1 MSVVSCSLI
10 YFANGSA
17 IDCFRTPER
26 RRTWPPHHLDRRGK
40 QMDDQLSEEPMDL
53 LETEPSNGVEV
64 IDWGRLPSDW
74 SNAPSVADLPQAA
87 RIDQA
92 ARAQAVAVIAH
103 RGQVDKLGV
112 DYIHHPAAVASR
124 FDPLTETLECC
135 AGWLHDVVEDTG
147 ITAEELALAGVHP
160 EVIEVVL
167 LLTRLDGQGDEYY
180 EAIAQHAAA
189 RAVKLS
195 DLLHNTNPQRV
206 AKLPG
211 DTRTKLR
218 EKYEHAFEL
227 LGARWPQAG
236 EYASGSHFEYGHPR
250 VYSGVA
256 DDVDQR
262 GKGAERDVLSPRT
275 TTNAHLD
282 HQGRLVSADRITA
295 IDEYEVF
302 VFGANGRG
310 KHGSG
315 SARAALDHFG
325 AEWGVADGP
334 TGQSY
339 AIDTMSGEATMEA
352 AIERFL
358 GYAAG
363 HPGCV
368 FLVTAIG
375 TGIAGYT
382 HAQVAKYF
390 AGAGANVALPREFWE
405 ALPVVAAAAA
415 VPVPTPAPAAAL
427 VATPAPAAAPAH
439 AAAPAAAAF
448 AQPAR
453 TLGLAVGRKTHGKQ
467 SPTTIPAQWLDRS
480 VGAMVG
486 MAIGDALGSQY
497 EFGPTHPDNFVP
509 EFGVGAFGHGIGEWT
524 DDTSMALPILEAVA
538 RGDSLRDEAVLGW
551 IIGEWDEWAKT
562 AKDVGT
568 QTRQVL
574 HRLGSVHTEA
584 AARAAAKANHDSTGR
599 SAGNGSLMRTAP
611 VALAYLEDGREKRL
625 VEAAARVAQL
635 THWEASNVEA
645 CALWCLFIR
654 QAIRTGDFDPWEQR
668 NFIINPDRGLDGA
681 ALIDQ
686 GLHGHPRDYS
696 AENGWVVKAFQAA
709 HVAVRGASNFREAIH
724 RAIQGGG
731 DTDTVAAIA
740 GALAGAKWGVS
751 GIPLSWQR
759 KVHGWPGYNTND
771 LARLAILAVRRG
783 ESDGHGWPAGDSVL
797 NPHFRHTA
805 PVRHPY
811 DEGVWLGSQSA
822 LPMLP
827 NTVSAVVSLGRLGTK
842 EVPAEIESIRIWL
855 IDKPD
860 QNLSLD
866 ITLADAADVI
876 AELRADGKEVF
887 VHCAEARSR
896 TSAVA
901 ALYAAR
907 HLGVP
912 LDEAWLAL
920 STTLP
925 YYAPAPFL
933 QEAVARI
940 IAEAQVS

>member
-1 MSVVSCSLI
+1 
-10 YFANGSA
+10 
-17 IDCFRTPER
+17 
-26 RRTWPPHHLDRRGK
+26 
-40 QMDDQLSEEPMDL
+40 MDDQLDEELKDL
-53 LETEPSNGVEV
+53 RATERSNGDGP
-64 IDWGRLPSDW
+64 IDWGRLPSGW
-74 SNAPSVADLPQAA
+74 SSAPSVADLSQAA

-92 ARAQAVAVIAH
+92 ARAQAIAVIAH

-124 FDPLTETLECC
+124 FDPLTESLECC
-135 AGWLHDVVEDTG
+135 AAWLHDVLEDTG
-147 ITAEELALAGVHP
+147 TTVEELALAGVHP
-160 EVIEVVL
+160 EVIEVVA
-167 LLTRLDGQGDEYY
+167 LLTRRDGQGDEYY
-180 EAIAQHAAA
+180 EAIAQSPAA

-195 DLLHNTNPQRV
+195 DLFHNTNPERV
-206 AKLPG
+206 AQLPAE
-211 DTRTKLR
+211 TQAKLR

-227 LGARWPQAG
+227 LGVRWPEAG
-236 EYASGSHFEYGHPR
+236 DYASGPHFQYGRPG
-250 VYSGVA
+250 VYNRVA
-256 DDVDQR
+256 DDVDER
-262 GKGAERDVLSPRT
+262 GDEAKRETIAART
-275 TTNAHLD
+275 TRNTLD
-282 HQGRLVSADRITA
+282 DEHGRLVSIDRIST
-295 IDEYEVF
+295 IDADEIF

-310 KHGSG
+310 RHGSG
-315 SARAALDHFG
+315 SARAAFDSFG

-339 AIDTMSGEATMEA
+339 AIDTMSGEATMKA

-358 GYAAG
+358 GYAAA
-363 HPGCV
+363 HPGSV

-382 HAQVAKYF
+382 HAEVARYF
-390 AGAGANVALPREFWE
+390 AGAGTNVALPRAFWE
-405 ALPVVAAAAA
+405 ALPAVLAITAALPAAQEPVA
-415 VPVPTPAPAAAL
+415 PSTPAPTAGPS
-427 VATPAPAAAPAH
+427 PAPPSTAVRR
-439 AAAPAAAAF
+439 
-448 AQPAR
+448 PAR
-453 TLGLAVGRKTHGKQ
+453 TLGPAVGRKTHGKH
-467 SPTTIPAQWLDRS
+467 SPTKIPDQWLDRA

-497 EFGPTHPDNFVP
+497 EFGPSHPDDFVP
-509 EFGVGAFGHGIGEWT
+509 EFGIGAFGHGIGEWT

-574 HRLGSVHTEA
+574 QRLGGVHTES
-584 AARAAAKANHDSTGR
+584 AARATAKTNHDSTGR

-635 THWEASNVEA
+635 THWETSNVEA
-645 CALWCLFIR
+645 SALWCLFIR

-668 NFIINPDRGLDGA
+668 NFITGYRPGVDGA
-681 ALIDQ
+681 ALIDH
-686 GLHGHPRDYS
+686 GLHGHPRDYGDI
-696 AENGWVVKAFQAA
+696 NGWVVKAFQGA

-759 KVHGWPGYNTND
+759 KVHGWPGYDAND

-783 ESDGHGWPAGDSVL
+783 DSDAQGWPAGDSVL

-811 DEGVWLGSQSA
+811 DDGVWLGSQSA
-822 LPMLP
+822 LPKLP
-827 NTVSAVVSLGRLGTK
+827 DTVGAVVSLGRLGTK
-842 EVPAEIESIRIWL
+842 EVPAGVESIRVWL

-860 QNLSLD
+860 QNLNLD
-866 ITLADAADVI
+866 FTLADAADMI
-876 AELRADGKEVF
+876 AELRAEGKEVF
-887 VHCAEARSR
+887 LHCAEARSR

-901 ALYAAR
+901 ALYAAGN
-907 HLGVP
+907 LGVSI
-912 LDEAWLAL
+912 DEAWSAL

-933 QEAVARI
+933 QQAVVRI
-940 IAEAQVS
+940 MGASASTEGLRAAT

>member
-1 MSVVSCSLI
+1 M
-10 YFANGSA
+10 
-17 IDCFRTPER
+17 
-26 RRTWPPHHLDRRGK
+26 
-40 QMDDQLSEEPMDL
+40 
-53 LETEPSNGVEV
+53 
-64 IDWGRLPSDW
+64 
-74 SNAPSVADLPQAA
+74 ADLPRAA
-87 RIDQA
+87 RIDQV
-92 ARAQAVAVIAH
+92 ARAQAIAVIAH

-124 FDPLTETLECC
+124 FDPLTESLECC
-135 AGWLHDVVEDTG
+135 AAWLHDVVEDTG
-147 ITAEELALAGVHP
+147 VTTEELALAGVHP
-160 EVIEVVL
+160 EVIEVVA
-167 LLTRLDGQGDEYY
+167 LLTRRDGQGDEYY
-180 EAIAQHAAA
+180 DAIAHSPAA

-195 DLLHNTNPQRV
+195 DLFHNTNPERV
-206 AKLPG
+206 AQLPAE
-211 DTRTKLR
+211 TRAKLR
-218 EKYEHAFEL
+218 DKYEHAFEL
-227 LGARWPQAG
+227 LGARWPEAG
-236 EYASGSHFEYGHPR
+236 EYASGPHFEYGNPN
-250 VYSGVA
+250 VYNGVA
-256 DDVDQR
+256 DVVDTR
-262 GKGAERDVLSPRT
+262 GEVADSETFAPRKT
-275 TTNAHLD
+275 RNTLIDEH
-282 HQGRLVSADRITA
+282 GRLVSIDGINA
-295 IDEYEVF
+295 IDADEIF

-315 SARAALDHFG
+315 SARAAFDSFG

-339 AIDTMSGEATMEA
+339 AIDTMSGEATMKA

-358 GYAAG
+358 GYAAVN
-363 HPGCV
+363 PGSV

-375 TGIAGYT
+375 TGIAGYS
-382 HAQVAKYF
+382 HAQVAQYF
-390 AGAGANVALPREFWE
+390 AGAEANVALPQEFWA
-405 ALPVVAAAAA
+405 ALPA
-415 VPVPTPAPAAAL
+415 VPVAVPATTPTPRAGREPVAAPAPAPTTGPSP
-427 VATPAPAAAPAH
+427 VPPATAVLRS
-439 AAAPAAAAF
+439 
-448 AQPAR
+448 AR
-453 TLGLAVGRKTHGKQ
+453 TLGPAVGRRTHGKQ
-467 SPTTIPAQWLDRS
+467 SPATIPAQWLDRAA
-480 VGAMVG
+480 GAMVG

-497 EFGPTHPDNFVP
+497 EFGPSHPDDFAP
-509 EFGVGAFGHGIGEWT
+509 EFGIGAFGHGIGEWT
-524 DDTSMALPILEAVA
+524 DDTSMALPILEAIA

-551 IIGEWDEWAKT
+551 IVGEWDAWAKT

-574 HRLGSVHTEA
+574 QRLGGVHTEA

-611 VALAYLEDGREKRL
+611 VALAYLADGREKRL

-635 THWEASNVEA
+635 THWEPSNIEA

-668 NFIINPDRGLDGA
+668 EFIIDPDRGLDGA
-681 ALIDQ
+681 TLVDM
-686 GLHGHPRDYS
+686 GLHGHPRDYR
-696 AENGWVVKAFQAA
+696 ADNGWVVRAFQAA
-709 HVAVRGASNFREAIH
+709 HVAIRGASNFREAIH

-759 KVHGWPGYNTND
+759 KVHGWPGYNAND

-783 ESDGHGWPAGDSVL
+783 ESDAQGWPAGDSVL

-805 PVRHPY
+805 PVRHP
-811 DEGVWLGSQSA
+811 DDDGVWLGSQSA

-827 NTVSAVVSLGRLGTK
+827 STVSAVVSLGRLGTN
-842 EVPAEIESIRIWL
+842 EVPAGIESIRIWL

-866 ITLADAADVI
+866 VTLADAADVI
-876 AELRADGKEVF
+876 AELRAEGKEVF

-901 ALYAAR
+901 ALYAVR

-912 LDEAWLAL
+912 LDKAWRAL
-920 STTLP
+920 DGRRGGVLP
-925 YYAPAPFL
+925 YYDPAHFL

-940 IAEAQVS
+940 IAQGKE